1 MLNGVQHTIIGVA
14 PENFFGTFVGYSFQF
29 WVPSSMQEVF
39 DAGGYKLEDRGAHWI
54 EGYAKLKPGVTIAQA
69 QAEMSAVAR
78 RLENQ
83 FPNTNRGLGIRLYPI
98 WKTPFNN
105 AGTLFP
111 TLRITLVVACFVLL
125 IACANVG
132 NLLLVRSFARRRE
145 MTIRLAVGAA
155 RTRLLRQ
162 LLTEGLILSVL
173 AAIGGLAVAWL
184 CRNMLVLFYPP
195 RPGVVVNLPAEI
207 DWRVLLLSAGVCLV
221 STVLFGL
228 VPAWR
233 ASGLDL
239 AAAMKTEAGGV
250 VGVRRR
256 SYFRSGLVLLQVALS
271 FVLLVAAG
279 LLLKSLNGMRNM
291 SPGFAMDGVL
301 NTGFD
306 LVGAGY
312 DPARARIFQDTLIA
326 RLQDLPGIES
336 VAFARITPFSYRGF
350 FEARIA
356 VDGYHPA
363 PDEQPSSEYN
373 PVGPG
378 YLATTGVPLVRGREF
393 TAADD
398 EAAAPVAVINEVIAS
413 RYFGGQ
419 DPVGQRLVV
428 KGKPLRII
436 GIAKTAKYHNLIEN
450 PKPFFY
456 TAMKQDPTTQVVLN
470 LKTRLG
476 ADAIAPALGREIRAM
491 DPNVAVSEIITM
503 REQVNRMSWTQ
514 RAAFIL
520 LAIFCGVA
528 LILAAVGLYGVMAY
542 AVSQRNRELGLRM
555 ALGASGRD
563 LMRLVM
569 SDGLILIIGG
579 LAAGLIAAFG
589 LTRLIADLLIKV
601 SAHDPA
607 AFAIA
612 FIAAAFVAAIACFI
626 PAWRAMKTDPVPA
639 LRE

>member
-1 MLNGVQHTIIGVA
+1 
-14 PENFFGTFVGYSFQF
+14 
-29 WVPSSMQEVF
+29 
-39 DAGGYKLEDRGAHWI
+39 
-54 EGYAKLKPGVTIAQA
+54 
-69 QAEMSAVAR
+69 
-78 RLENQ
+78 
-83 FPNTNRGLGIRLYPI
+83 
-98 WKTPFNN
+98 
-105 AGTLFP
+105 
-111 TLRITLVVACFVLL
+111 
-125 IACANVG
+125 
-132 NLLLVRSFARRRE
+132 
-145 MTIRLAVGAA
+145 
-155 RTRLLRQ
+155 
-162 LLTEGLILSVL
+162 
-173 AAIGGLAVAWL
+173 
-184 CRNMLVLFYPP
+184 
-195 RPGVVVNLPAEI
+195 VVVNLPAEI

-239 AAAMKTEAGGV
+239 ATAMKNEGGGV
-250 VGVRRR
+250 VGARRR
-256 SYFRSGLVLLQVALS
+256 SYFRGGLVLLQVALS
-271 FVLLVAAG
+271 FVLLVATG
-279 LLLKSLNGMRNM
+279 LLLKSLDSMRNI
-291 SPGFAMDGVL
+291 SPGFATDGVL

-312 DPARARIFQDTLIA
+312 DASRARIFQDALIA
-326 RLQDLPGIES
+326 RLEGLPGIES
-336 VAFARITPFSYRGF
+336 AAFARITPFSYRGF
-350 FEARIA
+350 FQARIA

-393 TAADD
+393 TNADD
-398 EAAAPVAVINEVIAS
+398 ETAAPVAVINEVIAA

-419 DPVGQRLVV
+419 DPVGLRLIV

-476 ADAIAPALGREIRAM
+476 ADAVAPALGREIRAM

-555 ALGASGRD
+555 ALGASGPD

-569 SDGLILIIGG
+569 SDGLSLTIAGLVVG
-579 LAAGLIAAFG
+579 LAAAFG

-601 SAHDPA
+601 SPHDPA

-612 FIAAAFVAAIACFI
+612 FIAAALVALAACFI
-626 PAWRAMKTDPVPA
+626 PALRAMHTDPVPA